1 MAVKIK
7 GSKVI
12 GTKKK
17 DKITWKN
24 SGAWRKPLTVKA
36 KAGNDVI
43 NFVKSPFKKNKL
55 YGEGGNDKIYGSMNT
70 DYIYGGSGNDT
81 IVGNLGNDRIYAGA
95 GRDIIDGGKGND
107 KIWGESGA
115 NAIAGGVDNDTIF
128 GSTGFDAIAG
138 GKGDD
143 VIKLAAFA
151 EASNTITF
159 TLNETLSKEFGV
171 KTVTLDSTKR
181 TYVSGG
187 AGNDKIYNIKGGA
200 YVDGGSGKDTITAV
214 SGNNTLFGGSDND
227 SITGGTGDDSIDG
240 GSKNDTIIAT
250 AGGNNTILGG
260 SGLDSITAGAGDD
273 SIDGG
278 ISNDTINAGDGNNTV
293 YGGSG
298 ADSIICGSGNDEIYG
313 GQQNDTINAGGG
325 NNIIHH
331 GSEEGEDVIIS
342 GGGNDTIVFDGIT
355 NITPGYYDGN
365 DYIINV
371 GPRKMTLKDFGS
383 GNHSVKAVDIGGV
396 ETEIYEFIN
405 GSRSSSV
412 PPVQKG
418 ATLRAVTAGWLTEDD
433 GYVPASKDAGLGGKE
448 QDPGDAII
456 AASTGHQM

>member
-81 IVGNLGNDRIYAGA
+81 IVGNYGNDRIYAGA

-200 YVDGGSGKDTITAV
+200 YVDGGKGKDTITAV
-214 SGNNTLFGGSDND
+214 SGDNTLYGGTDKD
-227 SITGGTGDDSIDG
+227 SITGGTGNDYIDG
-240 GSKNDTIIAT
+240 GSSNDTIIAT

-260 SGLDSITAGAGDD
+260 SGD
-273 SIDGG
+273 
-278 ISNDTINAGDGNNTV
+278 
-293 YGGSG
+293 
-298 ADSIICGSGNDEIYG
+298 DSIICGAGDDIIYG
-313 GQQNDTINAGGG
+313 GSHDDTINAGGG
-325 NNIIHH
+325 NNAIHH
-331 GSEEGEDVIIS
+331 GSGEGEDVIIS
-342 GGGNDTIVFDGIT
+342 GGGNDTIVFDEIT

-396 ETEIYEFIN
+396 ETDIYEFIN
-405 GSRSSSV
+405 GSRGSSV
-412 PPVQKG
+412 PPVQKD

-448 QDPGDAII
+448 QDPGKAII
-456 AASTGHQM
+456 AASTGNQM